1 MLTRRLILAS
11 GVALGLAAALPAFA
25 AKRDNPMPEALRK
38 ALERDPNAPVLGNP
52 KGDVTLTEFFDYNCP
67 FCRKMVPTMQ
77 RLIASDPNLRV
88 VFREWPVFGEG
99 SEFAARAA
107 LASLDQGKY
116 WQMHAGMMSMKGRA
130 EEATVLRIARNVG
143 LDLDRLRADMDKPHV
158 IDHINRSM
166 ELADHMGL
174 IGTPTLIAGDEA
186 VFGENDLS
194 DLQGLVTRARATLA

>member
-1 MLTRRLILAS
+1 MPTRRLVLS
-11 GVALGLAAALPAFA
+11 GGAALGVVAAFPALAQ
-25 AKRDNPMPEALRK
+25 RDNPMPEELRR

-52 KGDVTLTEFFDYNCP
+52 QGDVTLTEFFDYNCP

-77 RLIASDPNLRV
+77 RLIGSDPNLRV

-116 WQMHAGMMSMKGRA
+116 WQVHAGLMGMKDRA
-130 EEATVLRIARNVG
+130 AEASVMRVLRGLG
-143 LDLDRLRADMDKPHV
+143 LDLDRLRADMEAPRV
-158 IDHINRSM
+158 TDHIARSM

-174 IGTPTLIAGDEA
+174 MGTPTLIAGDEA
-186 VFGENDLS
+186 VFGENSLADLKA
-194 DLQGLVTRARATLA
+194 LVSRARATLG